1 MKFENTLNIV
11 KVVGRRITVNIL
23 QLIEQGFREVVI
35 FNFFLMDTRIESVDI
50 YMISALVQN
59 LGLKDRFHIL

>member
-11 KVVGRRITVNIL
+11 KVVGRRIIVNVL
-23 QLIEQGFREVVI
+23 QLIEQGFAEVVI
-35 FNFFLMDTRIESVDI
+35 FNFFLMDTRIESVDV
-50 YMISALVQN
+50 YRISALAQN